1 MTRQPIAQVE
11 RVESAAGFERLREEW
26 TALLAASAADCLFLT
41 WEWLF
46 TWWKHLAAGRRPS
59 ILTVRAGGELVAI
72 APLIL
77 GARGWRSLWCVRSVE
92 FLGTGSVGSDYL
104 DVIARKGREE
114 TAAEALAGH
123 LSRAGRTLQLRQ
135 ARTDACV
142 TTALAPRLRR
152 RGWTAEL
159 TTSDVCPFIGL
170 AARTW
175 PSYLAALDPGHRRD
189 VQYALR
195 RLGREFDVRLEQ
207 ARSERERR
215 ESLSLLVALH
225 QQRWGGRGGSTA
237 FHTPALLAF
246 HDEVSRHALERG
258 WLRLFLLRLDGRP
271 AAALYCFRYGRTFAF
286 YQGGFDP
293 AYARYSVG
301 AAMVALSIKQAIE
314 EGAEEYDLLHGSEP
328 YKFRWARETRELG
341 RLELYPSGLRARIDR
356 CAVELGRAARRMARR
371 ALARPTDLHAPRPH

>member
-1 MTRQPIAQVE
+1 MTHEPIVQVE
-11 RVESAAGFERLREEW
+11 TIESAADFERLREEW

-59 ILTVRAGGELVAI
+59 VLTVRAGGELIAI

-104 DVIARKGREE
+104 DVIVRKGREE
-114 TAAEALAGH
+114 TAAEALAER
-123 LSRAGRTLQLRQ
+123 LSRGGRTLRLHQ
-135 ARTDACV
+135 AGAEACV

-152 RGWTAEL
+152 RGWAAEL
-159 TTSDVCPFIGL
+159 ATSDVCPFIRL

-175 PSYLAALDPGHRRD
+175 PSYLAALEPGHRRD

-195 RLGREFDVRLEQ
+195 RLARQFDVRLEQ

-225 QQRWGGRGGSTA
+225 HRRWGGRGGSTA

-246 HDEVSRHALERG
+246 HDELSRRALERG
-258 WLRLFLLRLDGRP
+258 WLRLFVLRLDGRP
-271 AAALYCFRYGRTFAF
+271 AAALYCFRYGRTFAY

-301 AAMVALSIKQAIE
+301 AVMVALSIKQAIE
-314 EGAEEYDLLHGSEP
+314 EGAQEYDLLHGSEP
-328 YKFRWARETRELG
+328 YKFRWAREAREIG
-341 RLELYPSGLRARIDR
+341 RVELYPPRLGARIDR
-356 CAVELGRAARRMARR
+356 YAVELGRAARRMARR
-371 ALARPTDLHAPRPH
+371 ALARPARLHTARPH